1 MNATPRPHT
10 FLRQL
15 FPESDRYRSWGERA
29 PLRIA
34 EPDPD
39 WEPFTERHLHCV
51 WFDPKLRPRT
61 WVSTRGEEVR
71 ILHPGDWNHGKGPDF
86 LDAEWTVDGRHYQ
99 GDVEIHI
106 RPMDWVH
113 HGHTHDPAYGRV
125 RLHVTYDPGELGP
138 GQLPEGCTQVAMKE
152 ELEKRSHFFFES
164 VDLSAYPWDRDGTAN
179 GLRKWFDDQSDEA
192 CGKWLEAAG
201 QERLR
206 RKTQRMN
213 RLIRSVGPR
222 EALYQALMR
231 GLGYHHNADSAEQL
245 ARALPLSHLEHHAG
259 GDPVKAFALL
269 NGCAGLLPE
278 AESDLRFPD
287 WFPLRTL
294 WDVWWRKREAFD
306 ATRLLP
312 ERWRMDGCRPGNLP
326 ARRFWAAAIWQNR
339 LADWSPAEEETD
351 PEWKHRL
358 LDELQVRSPEEGAE
372 SRVVGPQ
379 RAAAL
384 FVNAVLPWRFCVGAT
399 PPDAGILHRLPS
411 EPMNSRTRRAAH
423 RFLGPDRHPRI
434 YRGGLRRQGLLQ
446 LAEDYGA

>member
-1 MNATPRPHT
+1 MNAIPRPST
-10 FLRQL
+10 FLRDL
-15 FPESDRYRSWGERA
+15 FPESDQYRTWGVQA
-29 PLRIA
+29 PLRTA

-51 WFDPKLRPRT
+51 WFDPKLRPRDL
-61 WVSTRGEEVR
+61 VSSRGEDVR
-71 ILHPGDWNHGKGPDF
+71 ILHPGDWNHTKGPDF
-86 LDAEWTVDGRHYQ
+86 LNAEWTVDGRHYQ

-113 HGHTHDPAYGRV
+113 HGHTDDPAFARV
-125 RLHVTYDPGELGP
+125 RLHVTYDPGELAP
-138 GQLPEGCTQVAMKE
+138 GTLPDGCAQVSIKD

-179 GLRKWFDDQSDEA
+179 GLRKWFDDQSDET

-206 RKTQRMN
+206 RKTQRMS

-222 EALYQALMR
+222 EALYQGLMR
-231 GLGYHHNADSAEQL
+231 GLGYHRNADPAEEL
-245 ARALPLSHLEHHAG
+245 ARALPLAQLARHAD
-259 GDPVKAFALL
+259 GDPVRAYALL

-278 AESDLRFPD
+278 DATPTRFPD
-287 WFPLRTL
+287 WFSLRAL
-294 WDVWWRKREAFD
+294 WDVWWRNRETFD
-306 ATRLLP
+306 AIRLLP

-326 ARRFWAAAIWQNR
+326 SRRFWAAAVWHLR
-339 LADWSPAEEETD
+339 LENWSPKNEETD
-351 PEWKHRL
+351 EVWKHRL
-358 LDELQVRSPEEGAE
+358 FQELRVPSPATDEEARI
-372 SRVVGPQ
+372 VGPE

-384 FVNAVLPWRFCVGAT
+384 FINAVLPWRFCVGAT
-399 PPDAGILHRLPS
+399 SPSKNLLHKLPS